1 MRLKWTLLYFE
12 EKLMQTIHLMNCWI
26 QFPLLFMIL
35 KVKLMFSFPICYML
49 HTHTHIL
56 RLSSSLTYFQREWWK
71 MPNFPGHPPLWRK
84 SHSSNLPEC
93 CAVEACVRQGFWN
106 SEAAFQR
113 PCTLALTPPST
124 HVQSCVWTVLL
135 LLLPRK
141 DRPGQRARILSSTE
155 RRDCGPLRAEE
166 LMGTPRQRQDSD
178 VHIQAPETLL
188 IIILFST
195 SYLNGP

>member
-1 MRLKWTLLYFE
+1 MNSVVFWGETDANYSLNELLDSISSFIHAFKSEIDVLLSHLLY
-12 EKLMQTIHLMNCWI
+12 
-26 QFPLLFMIL
+26 
-35 KVKLMFSFPICYML
+35 V
-49 HTHTHIL
+49 THTHIL

-93 CAVEACVRQGFWN
+93 CAVEACVRQVFWN

-155 RRDCGPLRAEE
+155 RRECGPLRAEE

-195 SYLNGP
+195 SYLKGP